1 MINKKRQELIIQNL
15 NSISAEVR
23 IKSMEQLMQL
33 PQFPDSEKFQLL
45 KRLVEDADDDV
56 RRVALEMLQKLSG
69 ATTHGSPSVV
79 RQSPVINDQ
88 NSVVGGGDFPSIL
101 PPVDALDLPLE
112 PLPLPV
118 SKPISQPG
126 PQSHTQ
132 SSPQPVPQQMPQP
145 LPRSLSPVFVDDPL
159 DPSLPDLKK
168 ITDIP
173 SLFLHIKMLA
183 DKKPSGYLTQLL
195 QLARSVME
203 EVALTALQSLLNLK
217 EPRIASQ
224 VLSMLADEQY
234 SSQRR
239 FLMLKIILDSD
250 QDLDSALIQDILLR
264 EKDVIVKSGLVKVFA
279 RSSRE
284 SGVPTLIL
292 CLEDQDPRVRAN
304 TVEVI
309 EEQMIRGCEQKIIQ
323 LLNDPENRVKVN
335 AAKYLVKNGYQ
346 QAFLTLRAMLVSPE
360 VWLRDSVIFALGEIG
375 DQASL
380 TLLKAALKD
389 PNQGIRLSVLK
400 ALARINNNTSR
411 QVLKAACGDPDPVV
425 AQVANSLFEKIKDT
439 PMREEIKQIPA
450 ALPVVPTAPAP
461 VARPPVVTASAPPSA
476 ALPVIEQV
484 EILPKE
490 ASLPSIEETSQPVM
504 PVSQPVQRP
513 AIGGT
518 PPLTAP
524 ARPALTNPVKPPPA
538 NLVKP
543 AISSNNVTSAS
554 VSLPAG
560 SPAFAKPRSAEIF
573 ARLSSAD
580 VNEQRAGARDIAFVM
595 GDDQMILLTRAVALA
610 DESIRIAALKLLSR
624 KKTPEVREILQNLTS
639 DPNETVRSL
648 AEKALLLQK

>member
-23 IKSMEQLMQL
+23 IKSMEQLVQL
-33 PQFPDSEKFQLL
+33 PQFPDSEKSKLL
-45 KRLVEDADDDV
+45 QRLVQDADDDV
-56 RRVALEMLQKLSG
+56 KRVAQELLQKLSG
-69 ATTHGSPSVV
+69 LSTPGSQPAAV
-79 RQSPVINDQ
+79 RQPPVIID
-88 NSVVGGGDFPSIL
+88 NSSSRTE
-101 PPVDALDLPLE
+101 ADLPSMLPSAAVLDSPEE
-112 PLPLPV
+112 PLPPPV
-118 SKPISQPG
+118 SMP
-126 PQSHTQ
+126 PQ
-132 SSPQPVPQQMPQP
+132 QPVLQQIHQSAPPPVSTP
-145 LPRSLSPVFVDDPL
+145 LPKPLPSVFVDDPL

-173 SLFLHIKMLA
+173 ALFQHIKMLA

-224 VLSMLADEQY
+224 ILAMLADEQY

-250 QDLDSALIQDILLR
+250 QELDSALIQEILLR

-309 EEQMIRGCEQKIIQ
+309 EEQAIRGCEQKIIQ

-439 PMREEIKQIPA
+439 PMREEVKQIQPA
-450 ALPVVPTAPAP
+450 VPVAPIPQAP
-461 VARPPVVTASAPPSA
+461 VARPVPPVVPVSPPPVPS
-476 ALPVIEQV
+476 LPTIEQSEISQV
-484 EILPKE
+484 EP
-490 ASLPSIEETSQPVM
+490 SLPSVEETMRPVI
-504 PVSQPVQRP
+504 PAAQPVQRSSISVP
-513 AIGGT
+513 

-524 ARPALTNPVKPPPA
+524 VRPPITNPVKPPPA
-538 NLVKP
+538 SLAKP
-543 AISSNNVTSAS
+543 VMPVNNPASAP
-554 VSLPAG
+554 VILPAG
-560 SPAFAKPRSAEIF
+560 SPVFAKPRSAEIY
-573 ARLSSAD
+573 ARLTSAD

-595 GDDQMILLTRAVALA
+595 GDDQMILLARAVALA

-624 KKTPEVREILQNLTS
+624 KKTPEVRDILQNLTS

-648 AEKALLLQK
+648 AEKALLLLK